1 MKRFVACFVIACAI
15 SSPAFAQTIVNG
27 DNMALQSS
35 GTASGSAWN
44 LNSDGYV
51 GTYIQVPT
59 SGSTVSFDLNA
70 AGISSQG
77 VLPDV
82 TLSVAGTNVPF
93 TVTTASNGDYLANVT
108 LPGDANAT
116 NPNGN
121 GTYLVRLQLDNQS
134 ATAVPTVKINS
145 LSVTA
150 QLSSIPTRTL
160 SPWIRRKP
168 TPMNSVPAPARS
180 P

>member
-77 VLPDV
+77 VLPDSPPV
-82 TLSVAGTNVPF
+82 GQSIRNGSTNRENQQPERYGCNRPQLQHGRPRPRF
-93 TVTTASNGDYLANVT
+93 GAN
-108 LPGDANAT
+108 L
-116 NPNGN
+116 
-121 GTYLVRLQLDNQS
+121 R
-134 ATAVPTVKINS
+134 
-145 LSVTA
+145 
-150 QLSSIPTRTL
+150 
-160 SPWIRRKP
+160 
-168 TPMNSVPAPARS
+168 
-180 P
+180 